1 MEVAF
6 KYLISEY
13 YSRDMSVKTKTAK
26 YLKFQRGEYQ
36 SKICPYGYRKGEN
49 GRMVPDPETSE
60 VVQKIFEYAVNG
72 MNAADIARELSR
84 QQIPTP
90 GEHKARKGIKTHDVS
105 RTHGMWCNSTVL
117 RILADERYMGTYV
130 IGKREVTEI
139 GGHKMRSKAESDW
152 IKIPDHHIPLV
163 NEEIFSKANASI
175 QRFKIPNRKKHNY
188 LLRGKSYLWML

>member
-72 MNAADIARELSR
+72 MNATDIARELSR

-130 IGKREVTEI
+130 IGKERLQKSAATRC
-139 GGHKMRSKAESDW
+139 GAKRKATGSKYRTIIYRW
-152 IKIPDHHIPLV
+152 
-163 NEEIFSKANASI
+163 
-175 QRFKIPNRKKHNY
+175 
-188 LLRGKSYLWML
+188 

>member
-1 MEVAF
+1 
-6 KYLISEY
+6 
-13 YSRDMSVKTKTAK
+13 
-26 YLKFQRGEYQ
+26 
-36 SKICPYGYRKGEN
+36 
-49 GRMVPDPETSE
+49 MVPDPETSE

-72 MNAADIARELSR
+72 MNATDIARELSR

-175 QRFKIPNRKKHNY
+175 SVLRFQIGKNTTISCVGRLSADAVNMPCTWQMGHLTGVAFPARFLHLTAITFISGKKN
-188 LLRGKSYLWML
+188 

>member
-1 MEVAF
+1 
-6 KYLISEY
+6 
-13 YSRDMSVKTKTAK
+13 
-26 YLKFQRGEYQ
+26 
-36 SKICPYGYRKGEN
+36 
-49 GRMVPDPETSE
+49 MVPDPETSE

-72 MNAADIARELSR
+72 MNSADIARELSR

-152 IKIPDHHIPLV
+152 IKIPDHHIPRQCLYSA
-163 NEEIFSKANASI
+163 FQDSKQEKTRLSPAW
-175 QRFKIPNRKKHNY
+175 KGY
-188 LLRGKSYLWML
+188 LRML

>member
-1 MEVAF
+1 
-6 KYLISEY
+6 
-13 YSRDMSVKTKTAK
+13 
-26 YLKFQRGEYQ
+26 
-36 SKICPYGYRKGEN
+36 
-49 GRMVPDPETSE
+49 MVPDPETSE

-72 MNAADIARELSR
+72 MNATDIARELSR

-130 IGKREVTEI
+130 ISTVLRILADERYMGTYVIGKREVTEI

-152 IKIPDHHIPLV
+152 IKIPNHHIPLV

-175 QRFKIPNRKKHNY
+175 QRFKIPTISCVGRLSADAVNMPCTWQMGHLTGVAFPARFLHLTAITFISGKKN
-188 LLRGKSYLWML
+188 